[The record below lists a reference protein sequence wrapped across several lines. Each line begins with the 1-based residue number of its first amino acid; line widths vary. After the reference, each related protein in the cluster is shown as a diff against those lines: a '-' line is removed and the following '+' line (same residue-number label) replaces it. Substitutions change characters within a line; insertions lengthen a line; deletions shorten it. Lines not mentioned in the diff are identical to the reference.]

1 MAMESGDAVE
11 RVAAVRRNGGN
22 SGNEGW
28 WEVKMAGELTTY
40 FSETPKLMFRW
51 SSSIDV

>member
-1 MAMESGDAVE
+1 MAVESGDAVE
-11 RVAAVRRNGGN
+11 RMAAVRRNGGN

-28 WEVKMAGELTTY
+28 WEVKMAVEFTTY

-51 SSSIDV
+51 SSRIDA